1 MKIAIHGKQLKANEW
16 QWIQLLLHKI
26 AGHHVEIAIEENFFK
41 ACLTNGITFPEV
53 TVFNE
58 FEKLPR
64 QDLFLSIGGDGT
76 LLDTIPFV
84 EDSNSPILC
93 LNAGRL
99 GFLSTAQLYDIEY
112 ILNETVANHTYL
124 EERSLLEISV
134 KGTSQQ
140 IYPYALNE
148 LSIMKTDTSSMI
160 VVHTKVD
167 GIYVNS
173 YWADGLIL
181 ATPTGSTGYSMSC
194 GGPIMLPQ
202 SETFVITP
210 VSPHS
215 LTARPLIVPSSAVFQ
230 FQPESRNN
238 NFLISADSRSYRME
252 ESTEIEVKKAS
263 FTIKLLR
270 LNEDNFIKTLKNKLN
285 WGWDYRNS

>member
-1 MKIAIHGKQLKANEW
+1 MKIAIHGKLLKANEW

-26 AGHHVEIAIEENFFK
+26 AGNEVDISIEENFFK
-41 ACLTNGITFPEV
+41 VCLANGITFPEV
-53 TVFNE
+53 SVFNE

-84 EDSNSPILC
+84 ADNNSPILC

-124 EERSLLEISV
+124 EERSLLEITV
-134 KGTSQQ
+134 KGTSQK

-148 LSIMKTDTSSMI
+148 LSIMKTDTSNMI

-167 GIYVNS
+167 GNYINS

-215 LTARPLIVPSSAVFQ
+215 LTARPLIVPNSAIFQ

>member
-1 MKIAIHGKQLKANEW
+1 MKIAIHGKTLKPSEW
-16 QWIQLLLHKI
+16 QWVQLLLQKI
-26 AGHHVEIAIEENFFK
+26 TGIGVEIAVEEHFFK
-41 ACLTNGITFPEV
+41 FCISNGVTFPEV
-53 TVFNE
+53 TIFSE
-58 FEKLPR
+58 LEKLPY

-99 GFLSTAQLYDIEY
+99 GFLSTAQLYDIEF
-112 ILNETVANHTYL
+112 ILNQTAAKATYL
-124 EERSLLEISV
+124 EERSLLEINV
-134 KGTSQQ
+134 KGTQQ
-140 IYPYALNE
+140 KVYPFALNE
-148 LSIMKTDTSSMI
+148 LSLMKTDTSSMI
-160 VVHTKVD
+160 VVHTLVD
-167 GIYVNS
+167 GNYINS

-202 SETFVITP
+202 TNSFVITP

-215 LTARPLIVPSSAVFQ
+215 LTARPLIVSDSSVFE

-238 NFLISADSRSYRME
+238 NFLISADSRSYRMDE
-252 ESTEIEVKKAS
+252 KVQILVRKANFS
-263 FTIKLLR
+263 IKLLR

>member
-1 MKIAIHGKQLKANEW
+1 MKIAIHGKLLKANEW

-26 AGHHVEIAIEENFFK
+26 AGNEVDISIEENFFK
-41 ACLTNGITFPEV
+41 VCLANGITFPEV
-53 TVFNE
+53 LVFNE

-84 EDSNSPILC
+84 ADNNSPILC

-124 EERSLLEISV
+124 EERSLLEITV
-134 KGTSQQ
+134 KGTSQK

-148 LSIMKTDTSSMI
+148 LSIMKTDTSNMI
-160 VVHTKVD
+160 VVHTNVD
-167 GIYVNS
+167 GNYINS

-215 LTARPLIVPSSAVFQ
+215 LTARPLIVPNSAIFQ